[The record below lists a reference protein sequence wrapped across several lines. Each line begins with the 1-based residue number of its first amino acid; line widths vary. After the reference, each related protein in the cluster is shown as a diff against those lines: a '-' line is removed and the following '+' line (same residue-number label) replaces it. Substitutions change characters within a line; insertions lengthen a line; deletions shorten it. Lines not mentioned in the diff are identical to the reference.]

1 MTAAATDWE
10 RHADGSHISIPI
22 SPADADAVRAWCAE
36 HCQGDYIIDLIR
48 RVVFQSREDAALAT
62 MWCRREED

>member
-10 RHADGSHISIPI
+10 RHADGSQVSIPI

-36 HCQGDYIIDLIR
+36 HCRGDFLIVLGPG
-48 RVVFQSREDAALAT
+48 VVFQRRDDGALAT
-62 MWCRREED
+62 LFWRAEED